1 MPLCAPG
8 GPPGPGTTRYTPGGT
23 STVHVQEHGY
33 DDAWYARIAA
43 DAGSKYHVPDAVGE
57 PLDPRLSTD
66 RLRYL

>member
-1 MPLCAPG
+1 M
-8 GPPGPGTTRYTPGGT
+8 
-23 STVHVQEHGY
+23 HVQEHGY

-57 PLDPRLSTD
+57 PVDPRLSTD